1 MPREIVTESR
11 QDKLSSQAKPLIR
24 KTERHPNGI
33 QVETCPAPEWFW
45 STKPLCNLSMKEV
58 KLFSNELKKYMKL
71 FKPAYTRVEQNQKSL
86 TYLHGLLG
94 NTTRKNIEQM
104 ALGQKEKV
112 RSLQYFVGQ
121 SQWET
126 EPVMAIY
133 QGLISKSLGEEDGV
147 MLIDESSVVKQGTAS
162 VGVAAQYCG
171 SVGKIANG
179 QVGVYLGYASRKG
192 YSLIEGRL
200 FMPDQWL
207 KKEQT
212 EQRQACG
219 VPEGLEFKTK
229 PEIGLELLKSAI
241 QRGELPFFWVAA
253 DALYGDSPAFRD
265 GVAATGKSYFTAI
278 KDTTLIWCSP
288 PKVHVPPWSGH
299 GRHPTRLR
307 LSDKRKHPIPV
318 KELVQKIQKQD
329 WTQALIKEGS
339 KGPIICDF
347 AFLRVTESRGGL
359 PAAELWLI
367 IRRNLD
373 DPSEIKYF
381 FSNAPI
387 STPLNEFV
395 RISGM
400 RWPIETIFE
409 ESKGEVGMD
418 HYEMRSWLGWHHH
431 MLLVALA
438 HHFLVRLRIQFQ
450 ELSPALT
457 IYQIRILL
465 CSVLPS
471 FVSDI
476 QSAIDRVL
484 YYQKCNF
491 AAYLSHRKRKLA
503 QLATFTPNLAL

>member
-1 MPREIVTESR
+1 MPREIVTETSR
-11 QDKLSSQAKPLIR
+11 DKSLGRVKKLRSKAEAQSCR
-24 KTERHPNGI
+24 I
-33 QVETCPAPEWFW
+33 QVETCPAPE
-45 STKPLCNLSMKEV
+45 CNLTVKDV
-58 KLFSNELKKYMKL
+58 KLFLNESKKYMKL
-71 FKPAYTRVEQNQKSL
+71 FKSAFQRVTQIKKSV

-94 NTTRKNIEQM
+94 NATRKNVEQM

-121 SQWET
+121 SQWAT
-126 EPVMAIY
+126 EPVTAIH
-133 QGLISKSLGEEDGV
+133 QGLIGEVLAEEDGV
-147 MLIDESSVVKQGTAS
+147 VLIDESSAVKQGTES

-200 FMPDQWL
+200 FMPEKWF
-207 KKEQT
+207 EEEHA
-212 EQRQACG
+212 EQREECG
-219 VPEGLEFKTK
+219 VPEGLVFKTK
-229 PEIGLELLKSAI
+229 PEIGLELLENALK
-241 QRGELPFFWVAA
+241 RDHLPFSWLVA

-265 GVAATGKSYFTAI
+265 GVAATGKHYFAAI
-278 KDTTLIWCSP
+278 KDNSLIWYTS
-288 PKVHVPPWSGH
+288 PKVHIPPWSGH

-307 LSDKRKHPIPV
+307 LRDTRKHPLQV
-318 KELVQKIQKQD
+318 KQLVKQIQKQD
-329 WTQALIKEGS
+329 WVRAVIKEGS

-359 PAAELWLI
+359 PAGELWLI

-373 DPSEIKYF
+373 DPTEVKYF

-387 STPLNEFV
+387 STPLSEFV

-409 ESKGEVGMD
+409 EAKGEVGMD
-418 HYEMRSWLGWHHH
+418 HYEMRSWIGWHHH
-431 MLLVALA
+431 MLLVCLA

-450 ELSPALT
+450 EQAPALT
-457 IYQIRILL
+457 IYQVRILL

-476 QSAIDRVL
+476 QSAIDRVR
-484 YYQKCNF
+484 YYQKRNF
-491 AAYLSHRKRKLA
+491 AAYLSHRKRKLT